1 MDEPLKCDS
10 DLSHTLKFIFKK
22 CKLLN
27 NDYKRVRKKHFF
39 GEKKVGGGCGQD
51 CGKVKPR

>member
-39 GEKKVGGGCGQD
+39 GENKWGEGVDRTVAK
-51 CGKVKPR
+51 